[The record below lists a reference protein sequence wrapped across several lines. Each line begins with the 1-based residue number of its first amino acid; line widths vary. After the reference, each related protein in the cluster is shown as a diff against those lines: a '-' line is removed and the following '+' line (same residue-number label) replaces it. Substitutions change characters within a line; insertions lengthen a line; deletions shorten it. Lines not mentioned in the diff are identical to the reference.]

1 MSTPPELVGADLP
14 PDMLSL
20 ARMMA
25 RDCRAPGQYVVYLT
39 VPPYPRDPVQV
50 EIKTV
55 STIRDTVVSRQKG

>member
-1 MSTPPELVGADLP
+1 
-14 PDMLSL
+14 MLSL